1 MTLTLKVD
9 EQNLY
14 NSLMYKEHKKT
25 SEYNFNYKDYFINLD
40 FLSNGIVSVYVS
52 NDYDNFNHKYIFYT
66 KKEIIK
72 DIKQKIKERIT
83 TNKG

>member
-1 MTLTLKVD
+1 MTLTFKVD
-9 EQNLY
+9 EKNLY

-25 SEYNFNYKDYFINLD
+25 NEHYFNYKDYFINLD

-72 DIKQKIKERIT
+72 DIKKKIKERIT

>member
-1 MTLTLKVD
+1 MI
-9 EQNLY
+9 
-14 NSLMYKEHKKT
+14 
-25 SEYNFNYKDYFINLD
+25 KDYFINLD

-52 NDYDNFNHKYIFYT
+52 NDYDNFNQKYIFYT